1 MWQPAGLLRHQ
12 NGPNVTTNYRVFR
25 QGQLDPFGSCLQ
37 TQKNPGTDA
46 SGHRERDADLLFR
59 PEGVPI
65 RDRTGL
71 EFATTGGAI
80 EHSKELARRL
90 RRDPRIRDRSF
101 SIVVIDESGAE
112 VHREPVYLDGPQA
125 GAA

>member
-1 MWQPAGLLRHQ
+1 MR
-12 NGPNVTTNYRVFR
+12 TYYF
-25 QGQLDPFGSCLQ
+25 DM
-37 TQKNPGTDA
+37 KD
-46 SGHRERDADLLFR
+46 
-59 PEGVPI
+59 GVPI

-112 VHREPVYLDGPQA
+112 VHREPVYPDGPQA